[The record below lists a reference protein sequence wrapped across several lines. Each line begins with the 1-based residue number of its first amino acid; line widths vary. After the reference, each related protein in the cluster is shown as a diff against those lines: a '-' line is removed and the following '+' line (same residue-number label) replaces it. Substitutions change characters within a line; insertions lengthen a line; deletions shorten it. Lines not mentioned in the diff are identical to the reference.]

1 LDTISKLDLDS
12 QPSIHIISFDVP
24 YPANYGGVMDVFY
37 KIKNLHALGTNI
49 ILHCY
54 DYGRG
59 EQKILENYCTKVFY
73 YKRKKSFVKHFSK
86 IPFIVKSRAS
96 LELLGNLKKDDFPIL
111 FEGLHSCAFIDH
123 PDLQHRFKIYRESN
137 IEHVYYFK
145 LSKAESSYM
154 KKLYFYIEALK
165 LETYEKVLRSANK
178 LLLVSQSDCDY
189 FAKKFGKEKTI
200 YLPSFHPNE
209 KISCQTGKGQYALY
223 HGNLSVPE
231 NNVAAIFLVK
241 KVFALLDIPFKIAGM
256 DPSSNL
262 VELCKKYPN
271 MELIAN
277 PSNEVMNQLIESAHI
292 NCLYTHQATGLKLK
306 LINVL
311 FRGRFCLTNTD
322 MLEGSNLED
331 LCVIADNQIT
341 YADQVKKLFQKEFSM
356 SEIEKRKTMLSI
368 NYDNQAKAKVLYELI
383 KKRN

>member
-1 LDTISKLDLDS
+1 LNNRPT
-12 QPSIHIISFDVP
+12 IHIISFDVP
-24 YPANYGGVMDVFY
+24 FPANYGGVMDVFY
-37 KIKNLHALGTNI
+37 KIKSLHALGTII

-54 DYGRG
+54 EYGRG
-59 EQKILENYCTKVFY
+59 EQKILEDYCTKVFY
-73 YKRKKSFVKHFSK
+73 YGRKNGFIKHFSK
-86 IPFIVKSRAS
+86 TPFIVKSRCS
-96 LELLGNLKKDDFPIL
+96 LDLLENLKKDNHPIL

-123 PDLQHRFKIYRESN
+123 PDLQNRFKIYRESN
-137 IEHVYYFK
+137 IEHIYYFK
-145 LSKAESSYM
+145 LSKAEGNYF
-154 KKLYFYIEALK
+154 KKIYFYIEALK
-165 LETYEKVLRSANK
+165 LEIYEKVLKSSSK

-209 KISCQTGKGQYALY
+209 KISCKTGSGLYALY

-231 NNVAAIFLVK
+231 NNIAAIFLVK
-241 KVFALLDIPFKIAGM
+241 KVFSQLDIPFKIAGM
-256 DPSSNL
+256 NPSSSL
-262 VELCKKYPN
+262 LELCSKYPN
-271 MELIAN
+271 IELIAN
-277 PSNEVMNQLIESAHI
+277 PSNEQMNQLIETAHI

-341 YADQVKKLFQKEFSM
+341 YADQVKKLFQKEFTI
-356 SEIEKRKTMLSI
+356 SEIEKRKAVLSI

-383 KKRN
+383 KNRK